1 MTFDLRLKYPH
12 AFEMRVDVDNPVEV
26 ITEILSSFIKPV
38 STKVLNDIAKQ
49 FGANGIDALNEMK
62 ENGIIFRDFNEW
74 LEIWP
79 LRR

>member
-1 MTFDLRLKYPH
+1 MDLRLKYPH

-26 ITEILSSFIKPV
+26 ITEILSSFTKPV
-38 STKVLNDIAKQ
+38 STKVLNGIAAQ
-49 FGANGIDALNEMK
+49 FGAKGIAALNEMK
-62 ENGIIFRDFNEW
+62 EGSIIFRDFNEG